1 MTRSLVARGSPP
13 RHRTKMLRSHHRVAP
28 LARAAA
34 GRLANSVSRQ
44 KTSGTEDSTA
54 SLLGSRLRS
63 QFHRGRILP
72 SSFYERETEIVARE
86 MLGTVL
92 ECETDDGTA
101 SGIIVE
107 TEAYLGEHDLACHA
121 AVGRTARTEHLYGS
135 PGIAYVYFIY
145 GMYWCFNA
153 VTRSEGLPSAVLV
166 RALEPL
172 DGIAM
177 MHKRR
182 PRITHTAALTNGPG
196 KLCAALG
203 ITGAMNGL
211 SLRRKPIVIREGER
225 VADEDIEVTTRIG
238 IAPARSADWPLRW
251 IVKDNR
257 FVSHPTRHQKADQ
270 PQ

>member
-1 MTRSLVARGSPP
+1 M
-13 RHRTKMLRSHHRVAP
+13 
-28 LARAAA
+28 
-34 GRLANSVSRQ
+34 SRQ
-44 KTSGTEDSTA
+44 KISGTEDSAA
-54 SLLGSRLRS
+54 SLLGSRPRS

-72 SSFYERETEIVARE
+72 PSFYERETEAVARE

-92 ECETDDGTA
+92 ECETENGTA

-121 AVGRTARTEHLYGS
+121 AAGRTARTENLYGP

-172 DGIAM
+172 DGIAL

-182 PRITHTAALTNGPG
+182 PRVTHTSDLTSGPG

-203 ITGAMNGL
+203 ITGAMNGK
-211 SLRRKPIVIREGER
+211 SLRRRPIVIREGET
-225 VADEDIEVTTRIG
+225 VADDDVAITTRIG
-238 IAPARSADWPLRW
+238 ITRSADWPLRW
-251 IVKDNR
+251 IVRGNS
-257 FVSHPTRHQKADQ
+257 FVSGKGQ
-270 PQ
+270 

>member
-1 MTRSLVARGSPP
+1 
-13 RHRTKMLRSHHRVAP
+13 
-28 LARAAA
+28 
-34 GRLANSVSRQ
+34 VSRQ
-44 KTSGTEDSTA
+44 RKSNPEDPAT
-54 SLLGSRLRS
+54 SLLGSKPRS
-63 QFHRGRILP
+63 QFDRGRILP
-72 SSFYERETEIVARE
+72 ASFYARETEIVARE

-92 ECETDDGTA
+92 ECRTADGIA

-121 AVGRTARTEHLYGS
+121 VVGRTARTAHLYGP

-153 VTRSEGLPSAVLV
+153 VTRAEGLPSAVLV

-172 DGIAM
+172 DGIEL

-182 PRITHTAALTNGPG
+182 HQAKRSVDLANGPG

-203 ITGAMNGL
+203 ITGTMNGL
-211 SLRRKPIVIREGER
+211 SLRRKPIVIREGEQ
-225 VADEDIEVTTRIG
+225 VADDAIDVTTRIG

-257 FVSHPTRHQKADQ
+257 FVSHPVRPRKS
-270 PQ
+270 

>member
-1 MTRSLVARGSPP
+1 MAT
-13 RHRTKMLRSHHRVAP
+13 
-28 LARAAA
+28 
-34 GRLANSVSRQ
+34 
-44 KTSGTEDSTA
+44 
-54 SLLGSRLRS
+54 SLLGSKPRS
-63 QFHRGRILP
+63 QFNRGRILP
-72 SSFYERETEIVARE
+72 ATFFARETETVARE

-92 ECETDDGTA
+92 ECKTGDGLA

-121 AVGRTARTEHLYGS
+121 VVGRTARTAHLYGP

-153 VTRSEGLPSAVLV
+153 VTRAEGLPSAVLV

-172 DGIAM
+172 DGIAL

-182 PRITHTAALTNGPG
+182 PRINSDAELTNGPG

-211 SLRRKPIVIREGER
+211 GLRRRPIVIREGEQ
-225 VADEDIEVTTRIG
+225 VTGDEVEVTARIG
-238 IAPARSADWPLRW
+238 ITRSADWPLRW

-257 FVSHPTRHQKADQ
+257 FVSHTVRHQKS
-270 PQ
+270 